1 MSTQPYSKHEWV
13 QETRFGKWFL
23 STDIWYKYV
32 LTEAFDD
39 LGTLLKERIPSGK
52 VLDAGCGQGQAF
64 TLLEKYFNPSL
75 IVGLDIDSEL
85 ISRAQ
90 SETDKIQCPNEL
102 IVGTATQLPYPDNY
116 FDTIFCHQLL
126 HHVGNQMAVLKEFH
140 RVLAPEGILLVCESC
155 RSFIESY
162 WVRWLF
168 RHPMQAQKS
177 AEEYIELV
185 RSAGFEIGDQNINKT
200 TPWWSLRDFG
210 ITQKLGIRNPE
221 SLVTTEV
228 AMIADKKH

>member
-75 IVGLDIDSEL
+75 IVGLDIDFEL

-90 SETDKIQCPNEL
+90 SEADKIQCPNEL

-155 RSFIESY
+155 QSFIESY